1 MALIPLEGLGAP
13 SQKTSLLGGVAQIL
27 INPRPSPRLA
37 DVGLFVR
44 PKSQHQIHRDSKLLQ
59 HLQTDYEFSMIETV
73 VDNFSLPAVDS
84 LVHLQTCIRVSALLF
99 LPRFIKFRTI
109 FSDEL
114 KNYTKKIL
122 HSLPTQKFPES

>member
-44 PKSQHQIHRDSKLLQ
+44 PKSQHLVLQNLFAYLHLFFLSKHIILSSAGLPIWPEGRYVGKYC
-59 HLQTDYEFSMIETV
+59 LIYIVNYLTV
-73 VDNFSLPAVDS
+73 FKFAFSLP
-84 LVHLQTCIRVSALLF
+84 QTSMYLI
-99 LPRFIKFRTI
+99 
-109 FSDEL
+109 
-114 KNYTKKIL
+114 
-122 HSLPTQKFPES
+122 

>member
-44 PKSQHQIHRDSKLLQ
+44 PKSQHYDHDRILQ
-59 HLQTDYEFSMIETV
+59 LHIFYQVKCCDYGRSHIKIQKHVLIDRTVIMIV
-73 VDNFSLPAVDS
+73 VL
-84 LVHLQTCIRVSALLF
+84 
-99 LPRFIKFRTI
+99 
-109 FSDEL
+109 
-114 KNYTKKIL
+114 
-122 HSLPTQKFPES
+122 